1 MAKAIGIV
9 RSTDLNPKGQVV
21 RCSSGGGMTFTKAK
35 GLGAAMVDDL
45 DTAIANAKAIHRADR
60 IAAARDRLADRAE
73 HSPLAV
79 RF

>member
-21 RCSSGGGMTFTKAK
+21 RCSSGGGMTFTKAT
-35 GLGAAMVDDL
+35 GLGASMVEDL

-60 IAAARDRLADRAE
+60 ISAARERLAERAGIC
-73 HSPLAV
+73 
-79 RF
+79 